1 MCSDNSAF
9 KGVNGVSP
17 PDGFRV
23 YSAFTTFVYS
33 QLQFI
38 LPDSF
43 LGNISNWDHYMSIDL
58 TSPDLP
64 IKSVADFMQNKDF
77 AKLVAESDL
86 PTPTRFV
93 EQAICF
99 YKNFCILLL
108 KHKVSKSKLVR
119 GFSVFDEAV
128 VRYGEEEDYTHESE
142 LLCDYLV
149 QQKWISHTTKPLVLS
164 EYGAFVEKIRSQ
176 NISYEGEWISFMSN
190 YYELQCRENLFTVF
204 KLCTLSL
211 SGVHVIPPVFTV
223 EIPELASDF
232 REFQSCVRSIQSSLV
247 GVPNVS
253 ELYANPRTVSSVF
266 SLLGKGRALLEDAY
280 LSVWDLTSSCSSRRR
295 LIFNHFDSR
304 YTCTIS
310 DEEKSWVA
318 LHDKPQ
324 SASSS
329 PAQSP
334 KTPKPSKFVA
344 PTPIQSGPEPTG
356 ATGKNTRK
364 SPVFAT
370 SALSS
375 PRFRADVP
383 ILPESQPAGV
393 KKLVV
398 RRKEGDKN

>member
-1 MCSDNSAF
+1 
-9 KGVNGVSP
+9 
-17 PDGFRV
+17 
-23 YSAFTTFVYS
+23 
-33 QLQFI
+33 
-38 LPDSF
+38 
-43 LGNISNWDHYMSIDL
+43 
-58 TSPDLP
+58 
-64 IKSVADFMQNKDF
+64 
-77 AKLVAESDL
+77 
-86 PTPTRFV
+86 
-93 EQAICF
+93 
-99 YKNFCILLL
+99 
-108 KHKVSKSKLVR
+108 
-119 GFSVFDEAV
+119 
-128 VRYGEEEDYTHESE
+128 
-142 LLCDYLV
+142 
-149 QQKWISHTTKPLVLS
+149 
-164 EYGAFVEKIRSQ
+164 
-176 NISYEGEWISFMSN
+176 MSN

-232 REFQSCVRSIQSSLV
+232 REFQSRVRSIQSSLV

-280 LSVWDLTSSCSSRRR
+280 LSVWVLTSSCSSRRR

-334 KTPKPSKFVA
+334 KTPRSSKFVA

>member
-1 MCSDNSAF
+1 MD
-9 KGVNGVSP
+9 GVSP

-43 LGNISNWDHYMSIDL
+43 LGDISHWDHFMSIDL

-86 PTPTRFV
+86 PTPTRFI

-99 YKNFCILLL
+99 HKNLCILLL

-128 VRYGEEEDYTHESE
+128 IRYGEEVDYAHESE
-142 LLCDYLV
+142 LLCDYLA

-164 EYGAFVEKIRSQ
+164 EYGAFVEKFRSHSF
-176 NISYEGEWISFMSN
+176 SYEGERISFMSK
-190 YYELQCRENLFTVF
+190 YYELHCRENLFTVF

-211 SGVHVIPPVFTV
+211 SGVHVIPSVFTI
-223 EIPELASDF
+223 ELLELASDS

-253 ELYANPRTVSSVF
+253 ELYHTHNANPRTVSSVF
-266 SLLGKGRALLEDAY
+266 SLLGKGRTLLENAY

-295 LIFNHFDSR
+295 RISNHFDSR
-304 YTCTIS
+304 YSCTIS

-329 PAQSP
+329 PIQSP
-334 KTPKPSKFVA
+334 KTPEPSKFVA

-356 ATGKNTRK
+356 ATGKITRK
-364 SPVFAT
+364 SPVLAT

-375 PRFRADVP
+375 PRYRVDVP
-383 ILPESQPAGV
+383 ILPESRPVGV

-398 RRKEGDKN
+398 RRKKGDKK